1 MRKIIS
7 FIFITWFISCSG
19 SRDIVLTD
27 FTKELISI
35 YLNDSEHIQAQKRK
49 DEIILISTTDSLYYT
64 LLIFSNNSKSYKYET
79 FDFVGRTIYMGHS
92 IKAFGDKIPIF
103 YSGNNFVKQKRQDI
117 PNMKEYDPSVWQ
129 VSFYKDSSF
138 CKMRTYKTTP
148 SENIADI
155 ENLAKKYFKISR
167 PSTNE
172 IYQLYEVETEPQF
185 ILGNDSLRQII
196 TSNFKRVKRAPM
208 QGKIPVV
215 VDVLIDKHGIAK
227 LIGIRKSSGDTVI
240 DEEALKVAKI
250 ICQYKFIPATHRGE
264 TVETIFP
271 IMFLDNDVK
280 AKRNY
285 ILFTPNKRN

>member
-19 SRDIVLTD
+19 NRDIVLTD

-129 VSFYKDSSF
+129 VSFYKYSSF

-280 AKRNY
+280 AK
-285 ILFTPNKRN
+285 

>member
-19 SRDIVLTD
+19 NRDIVLTD

-103 YSGNNFVKQKRQDI
+103 YSGNNFVKQKGQDI

-196 TSNFKRVKRAPM
+196 TSNFKRVKKAPM

-280 AKRNY
+280 AK
-285 ILFTPNKRN
+285 

>member
-1 MRKIIS
+1 
-7 FIFITWFISCSG
+7 
-19 SRDIVLTD
+19 
-27 FTKELISI
+27 
-35 YLNDSEHIQAQKRK
+35 
-49 DEIILISTTDSLYYT
+49 
-64 LLIFSNNSKSYKYET
+64 
-79 FDFVGRTIYMGHS
+79 MGHS

-215 VDVLIDKHGIAK
+215 VDVLIDKHGICLLYTSDAA
-227 LIGIRKSSGDTVI
+227 
-240 DEEALKVAKI
+240 DE
-250 ICQYKFIPATHRGE
+250 
-264 TVETIFP
+264 
-271 IMFLDNDVK
+271 
-280 AKRNY
+280 
-285 ILFTPNKRN
+285 

>member
-19 SRDIVLTD
+19 NRDIVLTD

-172 IYQLYEVETEPQF
+172 IYRLYEVETEPQF

-280 AKRNY
+280 AK
-285 ILFTPNKRN
+285 

>member
-19 SRDIVLTD
+19 NRDIVLTD
-27 FTKELISI
+27 FTKDLISI

-280 AKRNY
+280 AK
-285 ILFTPNKRN
+285 

>member
-280 AKRNY
+280 AK
-285 ILFTPNKRN
+285 

>member
-19 SRDIVLTD
+19 NRDIVLTD

-185 ILGNDSLRQII
+185 ILGNDSLRHII

-280 AKRNY
+280 AK
-285 ILFTPNKRN
+285 

>member
-19 SRDIVLTD
+19 NRDIVLTD

-215 VDVLIDKHGIAK
+215 VDVLIDKHGIEK

-280 AKRNY
+280 AK
-285 ILFTPNKRN
+285 

>member
-19 SRDIVLTD
+19 NRDIVLTD

-264 TVETIFP
+264 TVATIFP

-280 AKRNY
+280 AK
-285 ILFTPNKRN
+285 

>member
-19 SRDIVLTD
+19 NRDIVLTD

-79 FDFVGRTIYMGHS
+79 FDFVGRTIYMVHS

-280 AKRNY
+280 AK
-285 ILFTPNKRN
+285 

>member
-19 SRDIVLTD
+19 NRDIVLTD

-148 SENIADI
+148 SESIADI

-280 AKRNY
+280 AK
-285 ILFTPNKRN
+285 

>member
-19 SRDIVLTD
+19 NRDIVLTD

-167 PSTNE
+167 PSTNK

-280 AKRNY
+280 AK
-285 ILFTPNKRN
+285 

>member
-172 IYQLYEVETEPQF
+172 IYQLDEVETEPQF

-280 AKRNY
+280 AK
-285 ILFTPNKRN
+285 

>member
-19 SRDIVLTD
+19 NRDIVLTD

-138 CKMRTYKTTP
+138 CNMRTYKTTP

-172 IYQLYEVETEPQF
+172 IYQLYEVETEPLF

-280 AKRNY
+280 AK
-285 ILFTPNKRN
+285 

>member
-264 TVETIFP
+264 TAETIFP

-280 AKRNY
+280 AK
-285 ILFTPNKRN
+285 

>member
-19 SRDIVLTD
+19 NRDIVLTD

-35 YLNDSEHIQAQKRK
+35 YLNDYEHIQAQKRK

-280 AKRNY
+280 AK
-285 ILFTPNKRN
+285 

>member
-19 SRDIVLTD
+19 NRDIVLTD

-167 PSTNE
+167 PKKKK

-280 AKRNY
+280 AK
-285 ILFTPNKRN
+285 

>member
-19 SRDIVLTD
+19 NRDIVLTD

-103 YSGNNFVKQKRQDI
+103 YSGNNFVKQKGQDI

-280 AKRNY
+280 AK
-285 ILFTPNKRN
+285 

>member
-19 SRDIVLTD
+19 NRDIVLTD

-240 DEEALKVAKI
+240 EEEALKVAKI

-280 AKRNY
+280 AK
-285 ILFTPNKRN
+285 

>member
-7 FIFITWFISCSG
+7 FICITWFISCSG
-19 SRDIVLTD
+19 NRDIVLTD

-280 AKRNY
+280 AK
-285 ILFTPNKRN
+285 

>member
-19 SRDIVLTD
+19 NRDIVLTD

-196 TSNFKRVKRAPM
+196 TSNFKRVTRAPM

-280 AKRNY
+280 AK
-285 ILFTPNKRN
+285 

>member
-7 FIFITWFISCSG
+7 FIFITWFISCSEN
-19 SRDIVLTD
+19 RDIVLTD

-35 YLNDSEHIQAQKRK
+35 YLNDSEHIQAPKRK

-64 LLIFSNNSKSYKYET
+64 LSIFSNNSKSYKYET

-103 YSGNNFVKQKRQDI
+103 YSGNNFVKQKKQDI

-129 VSFYKDSSF
+129 VSFYKDGSF

-196 TSNFKRVKRAPM
+196 TPNFKRVKKAPM

-240 DEEALKVAKI
+240 DEEALKVAEI

-271 IMFLDNDVK
+271 IMFLDNDIK
-280 AKRNY
+280 AK
-285 ILFTPNKRN
+285 

>member
-19 SRDIVLTD
+19 NRDIVLTD

-117 PNMKEYDPSVWQ
+117 PNMKDYDPSVWQ

-280 AKRNY
+280 AK
-285 ILFTPNKRN
+285 

>member
-19 SRDIVLTD
+19 NRDIVLTD

-49 DEIILISTTDSLYYT
+49 DEIILISTTDSLYY
-64 LLIFSNNSKSYKYET
+64 NSKSYKYET

-280 AKRNY
+280 AK
-285 ILFTPNKRN
+285 

>member
-185 ILGNDSLRQII
+185 ILCNDSLRQII
-196 TSNFKRVKRAPM
+196 TSNFKRVNRAPM

-280 AKRNY
+280 AK
-285 ILFTPNKRN
+285 

>member
-19 SRDIVLTD
+19 NRDIVLTD

-208 QGKIPVV
+208 QGRIPVV

-280 AKRNY
+280 AK
-285 ILFTPNKRN
+285 

>member
-19 SRDIVLTD
+19 NRDIVLSD

-280 AKRNY
+280 AK
-285 ILFTPNKRN
+285 

>member
-19 SRDIVLTD
+19 NRDIVLTD

-117 PNMKEYDPSVWQ
+117 PNMKEYDPPVWQ

-280 AKRNY
+280 AK
-285 ILFTPNKRN
+285 

>member
-19 SRDIVLTD
+19 NRDIVLTD

-155 ENLAKKYFKISR
+155 ENFAKKYFKISR

-280 AKRNY
+280 AK
-285 ILFTPNKRN
+285 

>member
-7 FIFITWFISCSG
+7 FIVITWFISCSG
-19 SRDIVLTD
+19 NRDIVLTD

-280 AKRNY
+280 AK
-285 ILFTPNKRN
+285 

>member
-19 SRDIVLTD
+19 NRDIVLTD

-49 DEIILISTTDSLYYT
+49 DEIILISTTESLYYT

-280 AKRNY
+280 AK
-285 ILFTPNKRN
+285 

>member
-19 SRDIVLTD
+19 NRDIVLTD

-35 YLNDSEHIQAQKRK
+35 YLNDSEHIQAQKWK

-280 AKRNY
+280 AK
-285 ILFTPNKRN
+285 

>member
-19 SRDIVLTD
+19 NRDIVLTD

-196 TSNFKRVKRAPM
+196 TSNFKRVKKAPM

-271 IMFLDNDVK
+271 VMFLDNDIK
-280 AKRNY
+280 AK
-285 ILFTPNKRN
+285 

>member
-19 SRDIVLTD
+19 NRDIVLTD

-227 LIGIRKSSGDTVI
+227 LIGIRKSSGDTAI

-280 AKRNY
+280 AK
-285 ILFTPNKRN
+285 

>member
-19 SRDIVLTD
+19 NRDIVLTY

-280 AKRNY
+280 AK
-285 ILFTPNKRN
+285 

>member
-19 SRDIVLTD
+19 NRDILLTD

-280 AKRNY
+280 AK
-285 ILFTPNKRN
+285 

>member
-271 IMFLDNDVK
+271 VMFLDNDVK
-280 AKRNY
+280 AK
-285 ILFTPNKRN
+285 

>member
-19 SRDIVLTD
+19 NRDIVLTD

-172 IYQLYEVETEPQF
+172 VETEPQF

-280 AKRNY
+280 AK
-285 ILFTPNKRN
+285 

>member
-19 SRDIVLTD
+19 NRDIVLTD

-138 CKMRTYKTTP
+138 FFFFTYKTTP
-148 SENIADI
+148 SENIPDI

-280 AKRNY
+280 AK
-285 ILFTPNKRN
+285 

>member
-19 SRDIVLTD
+19 NRDIVLTD

-227 LIGIRKSSGDTVI
+227 QIGIRKSSGDTVI

-280 AKRNY
+280 AK
-285 ILFTPNKRN
+285 